1 MNIQSIATGAQ
12 PIAAGVLRSV
22 EASPP
27 SSPPHPPA
35 SAPLVTSAPTGVGS
49 SAKAEDDTSRS
60 RDGMPPATLGQI
72 QSALQE
78 VREALAPV
86 AHNLRFSIDDDTGRT
101 VIKIIDSSTDQMIRQ
116 IPSEEILAIAKAL
129 DRLQG
134 LLIKQ
139 KA

>member
-1 MNIQSIATGAQ
+1 MSIQSVTTGSQ
-12 PIAAGVLRSV
+12 PIAAGALRSV
-22 EASPP
+22 EASSP
-27 SSPPHPPA
+27 SSPPNPPP
-35 SAPLVTSAPTGVGS
+35 SAPLVASTRIGVGNP
-49 SAKAEDDTSRS
+49 AKTENDTSRS
-60 RDGMPPATLGQI
+60 RDDMPPATPDQI

-78 VREALAPV
+78 VRDALAPV
-86 AHNLRFSIDDDTGRT
+86 ARNLRFSIDDDTGRT